1 MKRYLEEKI
10 FKFLMLLSMAIIAS
24 SLFLII
30 GITILKGGV
39 VMVQKPQVIVTAPGP
54 RYLLGGEGGFLHAI
68 LGSIYMV
75 LPATA
80 FASIMAFGIA
90 IFLQSDYSSQRVS
103 ESVRT
108 FLDAL
113 WGTPSIVYG
122 IFVLTI
128 LIYLHQRASLLAGIF
143 ALALLE
149 LPIIARYADEAV
161 QSVLLDVKEVAYS
174 MGTTRWETS
183 KIVGRHALPGIAA
196 GVLMGLGRGMG
207 DAASIIFTC
216 GASSVMPSGL
226 FQTATALPVMI
237 FQQASSCYPSVRE
250 QAYAAAFV
258 LMAIVLLL
266 NIASR
271 ILVGHFSTYISGGK
285 K

>member
-1 MKRYLEEKI
+1 MKRRYLEEKI
-10 FKFLMLLSMAIIAS
+10 FKVLMLLSIAIVAS

-30 GITILKGGV
+30 GITLLKGGTV
-39 VMVQKPQVIVTAPGP
+39 LVQKPQTIVTAPGP
-54 RYLLGGEGGFLHAI
+54 RYLLGGKGGFLHAI

-75 LPATA
+75 IPATVI
-80 FASIMAFGIA
+80 ASLLAVGTA

-128 LIYLHQRASLLAGIF
+128 LIYLHQRACLLAGIF

-149 LPIIARYADEAV
+149 LPIIARYADEAI
-161 QSVLLDVKEVAYS
+161 QSVPLDAKEIAYS

-183 KIVGRHALPGIAA
+183 KIVGKYALPGTVA
-196 GVLMGLGRGMG
+196 GILIGLGRGMG
-207 DAASIIFTC
+207 DAASVIFTC
-216 GASSVMPSGL
+216 GASSVMPRGL

-258 LMAIVLLL
+258 LIIIVLFL

-271 ILVGHFSTYISGGK
+271 ALIGHFSTYIPGGK
-285 K
+285 